1 MTRTDSQRTASRLNG
16 SQSNGPTTPEG
27 RLTSSRN
34 STKHGLTGDGKHL
47 PPEMQAELL
56 SEIALF
62 SSKFHPRDPYEHD
75 LIRRAALGNLRAHH
89 ISTTLNA
96 LSDHRVRNATR
107 LWDEA
112 RADEVARLADK
123 LPHAPATALA
133 RLRRLTEGCDYL
145 ADSWESLAQTLRDQ
159 GFLDDAQSL
168 KVFHLL
174 GHTEPPS
181 LKDEANPL
189 TDLWLTLL
197 SLQFDHNPKPLLR
210 STLRHLSPPDIMRRP
225 PESVRTHPEIVR
237 TPTEIM
243 RSHLP
248 DPSTARTDLAQ
259 FLADQVTALE
269 TEAAH
274 LWETYDLPARASAP
288 TRAAFD
294 TTPETILLERY
305 LTASNR
311 LRRQSLDEL
320 ARLRRDAPY
329 TPAPIEPHT
338 PAPIEPQPPAPIEP
352 QPPSAINLN
361 PEIPAASNRPRPEP
375 SSQPNEPSPTAV
387 SPQLPN
393 HQPLTPTAHAFLGL
407 TLTPPTFT
415 TVPISVSRLTSP

>member
-1 MTRTDSQRTASRLNG
+1 
-16 SQSNGPTTPEG
+16 
-27 RLTSSRN
+27 
-34 STKHGLTGDGKHL
+34 
-47 PPEMQAELL
+47 MQQELL

-89 ISTTLNA
+89 IATTLNA
-96 LSDHRVRNATR
+96 LTDHRVRNATR

-123 LPHAPATALA
+123 LPHSPATTLA

-145 ADSWESLAQTLRDQ
+145 ADSWESLAQSLRQQ

-181 LKDEANPL
+181 LKDPANPL

-210 STLRHLSPPDIMRRP
+210 TTLRHLSPPDIMRRP
-225 PESVRTHPEIVR
+225 PESVRTHPEIVC

-259 FLADQVTALE
+259 FLADQVSTLE

-274 LWETYDLPARASAP
+274 LWETYDLPAPPIRP
-288 TRAAFD
+288 HPR
-294 TTPETILLERY
+294 
-305 LTASNR
+305 R
-311 LRRQSLDEL
+311 LRHHPRDHPPRTLPHRLQPPPPPVPRR
-320 ARLRRDAPY
+320 ARPPPPRRPLHPRANR
-329 TPAPIEPHT
+329 TPAPRPPDRT
-338 PAPIEPQPPAPIEP
+338 SYRTQLCGSSPPPLQSNPAPPPI
-352 QPPSAINLN
+352 L
-361 PEIPAASNRPRPEP
+361 R
-375 SSQPNEPSPTAV
+375 
-387 SPQLPN
+387 
-393 HQPLTPTAHAFLGL
+393 TP
-407 TLTPPTFT
+407 
-415 TVPISVSRLTSP
+415 

>member
-1 MTRTDSQRTASRLNG
+1 M
-16 SQSNGPTTPEG
+16 QS
-27 RLTSSRN
+27 
-34 STKHGLTGDGKHL
+34 
-47 PPEMQAELL
+47 ELL

-62 SSKFHPRDPYEHD
+62 SAKFHPRDPYEHD

-89 ISTTLNA
+89 IATTLNA
-96 LSDHRVRNATR
+96 LTDHRVRNATR

-112 RADEVARLADK
+112 RADEVSSLADK
-123 LPHAPATALA
+123 LPHSPATTLA

-145 ADSWESLAQTLRDQ
+145 ADSWESLAQTLRQQ

-181 LKDEANPL
+181 LKDPANPL

-210 STLRHLSPPDIMRRP
+210 TTLRHLSPPDIMRRP

-237 TPTEIM
+237 TPTEIV

-259 FLADQVTALE
+259 FLADQVSTLE

-274 LWETYDLPARASAP
+274 LWETYDLPARQSAP

-329 TPAPIEPHT
+329 TPAPVEPHT
-338 PAPIEPQPPAPIEP
+338 PAPIEPTPSAHSPETLAPSPLTTNPSPSRNEPRPPVPLSLDWLDDLL
-352 QPPSAINLN
+352 PPS
-361 PEIPAASNRPRPEP
+361 
-375 SSQPNEPSPTAV
+375 
-387 SPQLPN
+387 
-393 HQPLTPTAHAFLGL
+393 
-407 TLTPPTFT
+407 PTFT
-415 TVPISVSRLTSP
+415 TVPLAISRPPGA